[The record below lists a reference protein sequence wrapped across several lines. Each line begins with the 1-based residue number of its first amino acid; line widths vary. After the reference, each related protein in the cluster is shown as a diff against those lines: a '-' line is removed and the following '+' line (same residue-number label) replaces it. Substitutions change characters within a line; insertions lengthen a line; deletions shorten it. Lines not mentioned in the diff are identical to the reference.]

1 MKRTSD
7 NAILHGF
14 YARDLTE
21 IFNARDEKH
30 KKDYFCLTN
39 SLNFFR
45 KRWAERLRIK

>member
-21 IFNARDEKH
+21 IFNARYKEII
-30 KKDYFCLTN
+30 Y
-39 SLNFFR
+39 
-45 KRWAERLRIK
+45 